1 MRHVIAAVLLMAVA
15 AAPAGAQQSREE
27 REAIR
32 HLRLGQENLR
42 AEKWDKAETEFK
54 EAIKL
59 DPLLEL
65 AHYGLGQ
72 TYMGLKR
79 FDAAVAAYKDCRD
92 AVQSQAGRAANNK
105 LREEQRVQDQIRQ
118 LEDQKSQL
126 QSKGFGS
133 TASLQTNAIARI
145 DTMIGEL
152 RSRRFQGADGRPPQT
167 PTWIS
172 VALGSAYF
180 RAGATADAEREYR
193 DALKV
198 DSKLGEAH
206 SNLAVV
212 LLVTG
217 RSADADAEI
226 TAAEKSGFS
235 VNPQLKADVK
245 KALAR

>member
-1 MRHVIAAVLLMAVA
+1 MRHVIAAALLTIVAIAPA
-15 AAPAGAQQSREE
+15 AAQQTREE
-27 REAIR
+27 REAVR

-72 TYMGLKR
+72 ADMGLKR

-92 AVQSQAGRAANNK
+92 AVQSQSGRAANNQ

-118 LEDQKSQL
+118 LEDQKSQM
-126 QSKGFGS
+126 QSKGFGGS
-133 TASLQTNAIARI
+133 ATLQTNAIARL
-145 DTMIGEL
+145 DTQIGEL
-152 RSRRFQGADGRPPQT
+152 RSRRFQGADGRPPVT

-180 RAGATADAEREYR
+180 RSGATADAEREYR
-193 DALKV
+193 EALKV
-198 DSKLGEAH
+198 DPKLGEAH

-212 LLVTG
+212 CLVTS
-217 RSADADAEI
+217 RFAEADAEI
-226 TAAEKSGFS
+226 AAAEKSGFS